1 MTRLPLTLSL
11 LVPLVAACELKGISL
26 TGDDTGND
34 PPGTSGDPTGDS
46 TGDPPGLTT
55 TADPTDSTTGEPEP
69 PVTAVDVLFVID
81 NSGSMANHQ
90 SRLVASIPSF
100 LEGLD
105 GLDLRIAV
113 TTTDAANPRCPAAQT
128 TPEGGK
134 FVMRSC
140 HAAVAL
146 GDFTFNMQDYSEA
159 CTDHCTIDPADFI
172 VAPTA
177 TADDP
182 DPKPRNWLERTN
194 GQLNVA
200 AGLADALACTLP
212 QGVSGC
218 GFESPLESMYL
229 ALAQTALPGSPTNYG
244 FLRPEADLRIVF
256 ITDEMD
262 CSYVP
267 EFSEIFTTNKTFW
280 EDPDRPDATS
290 AVCFNAGVTCTGGPG
305 TYTECHAT
313 NHDVTGAITGDPSEA
328 VLQPLSKYVQ
338 FLQGIQAS
346 KTGGATVRVIGL
358 AGVPQDFETGEV
370 PLVYADHPNAEEQD
384 LFGIGPGCTAPDP
397 LVSSDLAAYPP
408 ARLLEFA
415 QPFDGQFFSICDDD
429 FDAAMKVAGFKP

>member
-26 TGDDTGND
+26 TGGNVN
-34 PPGTSGDPTGDS
+34 GESTSTSGDGSGDPGTTTATTNPT
-46 TGDPPGLTT
+46 TGDPGT
-55 TADPTDSTTGEPEP
+55 TTGEVDP

-81 NSGSMANHQ
+81 NSGSMAGHQ
-90 SRLVASIPSF
+90 SRLVAAMPAF
-100 LEGLD
+100 LDGLS

-113 TTTDAANPRCPAAQT
+113 TTTDAANPRCAAAQT

-134 FVMRSC
+134 FVLRSC
-140 HAAVAL
+140 HDAVAV
-146 GDFTFNMQDYSEA
+146 GDFTFNSVDFSAACSEQ
-159 CTDHCTIDPADFI
+159 CVIDPEDFI

-177 TADDP
+177 TAVDP
-182 DPKPRNWLERTN
+182 DPKPRKWIERT
-194 GQLNVA
+194 GGTLNVA
-200 AGLADALACTLP
+200 GDIDDVLACALP

-229 ALAQTALPGSPTNYG
+229 ALAQSELSDSATNYG

-267 EFSEIFTTNKTFW
+267 EFSEIFTTNKVFW
-280 EDPDRPDATS
+280 EDPDAPAATS
-290 AVCFNAGVTCTGGPG
+290 AVCFNAGVQCTGGPG
-305 TYTECHAT
+305 TYTSCTAT
-313 NHDVTGAITGDPSEA
+313 NHDIDGAIPVDESQA
-328 VLQPLSKYVQ
+328 VLQPLSKYVD

-346 KTGGATVRVIGL
+346 KTGAATVQVIAL
-358 AGVPQDFETGEV
+358 AGVPQGFETGTV
-370 PLVYADHPNAEEQD
+370 PLVYADHTDAEAQQN
-384 LFGIGPGCTAPDP
+384 FGIGPGCTADDP
-397 LVSSDLAAYPP
+397 LAEEDLAAYPP
-408 ARLLEFA
+408 SRLLEFA
-415 QPFDGQFFSICDDD
+415 QPFDPKFFSICDDD